1 MRLGS
6 GLLWPVATAQIRPLV
21 WELPYAAGAA
31 LKRKKLFKIQ
41 AMDEETNSHDDKQE
55 WCFDKTKPGNFYEI
69 AFYNFKPVCLRVYD
83 SKLALC
89 FPGTAMT

>member
-1 MRLGS
+1 MASGYSSDSSPSLGTS
-6 GLLWPVATAQIRPLV
+6 ICRGC
-21 WELPYAAGAA
+21 GS
-31 LKRKKLFKIQ
+31 KKKKLFKIQ